1 MPYTQTHKMKVRE
14 KIVGSAAEAFRKNGI
29 KEVSVPQIM
38 KGVGLTHGGFY
49 AHFANKDQ
57 LVAEACRKA
66 LEETIDLLRS
76 AAEHKAEDSK
86 IQTVID
92 YYLSTA
98 HRDMLEKSCILPTL
112 SSEIS
117 RSSEDIRE
125 TFTEELTRFISFIS
139 GMVGNSDQKSM
150 ALISTMVGALLLARS
165 VNDPELSQNILDASK
180 RYTKELVS
188 IHTSS

>member
-1 MPYTQTHKMKVRE
+1 PYTQTHKMKVRE
-14 KIVGSAAEAFRKNGI
+14 KIVGSAADAFRKNGI

-38 KGVGLTHGGFY
+38 KGAGLTHGGFY

-66 LEETIDLLRS
+66 IEETIALLQS
-76 AAEHKAEDSK
+76 ATDHKADDSK

-92 YYLSTA
+92 YYLSTT
-98 HRDMLEKSCILPTL
+98 HRDKLEKSCILPTL

-125 TFTEELTRFISFIS
+125 TFTEEVTRFISFIS
-139 GMVGNSDQKSM
+139 GMVGNNDQKSM
-150 ALISTMVGALLLARS
+150 AIISALVGSLLLARS
-165 VNDPELSQNILDASK
+165 VDDPELSQNILDASK
-180 RYTKELVS
+180 LYAKELVS
-188 IHTSS
+188 IKTSS